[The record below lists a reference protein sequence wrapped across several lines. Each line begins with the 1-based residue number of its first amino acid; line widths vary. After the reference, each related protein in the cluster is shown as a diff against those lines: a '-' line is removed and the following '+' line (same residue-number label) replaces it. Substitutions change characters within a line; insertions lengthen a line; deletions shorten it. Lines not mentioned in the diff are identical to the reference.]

1 MNYLDMNVEK
11 ASRSITAVVPTFR
24 RPKLLARSVLS
35 ALAQT
40 HADIKVSVYDD
51 NSEDNTREVVQ
62 ALRAHDSR
70 VEYHEHRN
78 RLGYRANTN
87 YAIKSITTPYFSI
100 LADDDLLLPEFYF
113 RALQLLELYPTA
125 LCAAGVVL
133 RMDEKGTARPDST
146 IKYRAGY
153 HDAQSAIQQ
162 MSEYGNPNWVGCLFR
177 REAMDEVGDIDTGLS
192 AIDYD
197 FQLRCACA
205 GGIVIS
211 HEPWAV
217 FWMHEGSISGSP
229 DLRRHFKLIW
239 PSHFITQQ
247 KIRNSSNLSAREK
260 SNVCSN
266 IQRQLT
272 WDLWVLAVKAQYV
285 EDKWLSSRIRY
296 VLRRK
301 ITPKAL
307 TQIILLWLLPLFKG
321 ALFGY
326 AQALY
331 RSLFSPKRKVPP
343 VYFFERERD
352 YVKNITNNAAS
363 CLPVL

>member
-1 MNYLDMNVEK
+1 MNVEK

-40 HADIKVSVYDD
+40 HTDIKVSVYDD
-51 NSEDNTREVVQ
+51 NSEDNTREVIQ
-62 ALRAHDSR
+62 ALRAQDSR
-70 VEYHEHRN
+70 VEYYENSN

-87 YAIKSITTPYFSI
+87 YAIKAITTPYFSI
-100 LADDDLLLPEFYF
+100 LADDDLLLPEFYS

-162 MSEYGNPNWVGCLFR
+162 MCKYGNPNWVGCLFR
-177 REAMDEVGDIDTGLS
+177 REAMAEVGDIDTRLS

-205 GGIVIS
+205 GGMVIS

-217 FWMHEGSISGSP
+217 FWMHEGSISGSS

-239 PSHFITQQ
+239 PSHFVTQE
-247 KIRNSSNLSAREK
+247 KIRRSFNLSADVK
-260 SNVCSN
+260 GNVCST
-266 IQRQLT
+266 IQRRLT
-272 WDLWVLAVKAQYV
+272 WDLWVLAVRAQNGH
-285 EDKWLSSRIRY
+285 DKWLSSRIRF

-307 TQIILLWLLPLFKG
+307 SHIILLSLLPLFKG
-321 ALFGY
+321 ALLVC
-326 AQALY
+326 A
-331 RSLFSPKRKVPP
+331 RSLYGSMFSPKRKIPP
-343 VYFFERERD
+343 VYSFERERE
-352 YVKNITNNAAS
+352 YVKNITNNATS
-363 CLPVL
+363 CLPVA